1 MSEVDRPDLNEIR
14 VPFRDVDMN
23 GRMFLAAYISQAETA
38 LSNFW
43 RTHPEIENEP
53 SYTAAKVSCVIHRD
67 LRYDE
72 RATFHVSVDKI
83 GVKTVGF
90 IVAIE
95 ADGEVAAEVEI
106 LWQARSEESGEPVA
120 LPEDTRD
127 WLFQFLE

>member
-1 MSEVDRPDLNEIR
+1 MSERDRPDPNEIR

-43 RTHPEIENEP
+43 RTHPEMEDEP
-53 SYTAAKVSCVIHRD
+53 SYTATKASCTIHRD

-83 GVKTVGF
+83 GVRTVGF
-90 IVAIE
+90 IVAVE
-95 ADGEVAAEVEI
+95 ADGESVAEVEI
-106 LWQARSEESGEPVA
+106 LWQAHSRESGEPVA

-127 WLFQFLE
+127 WLYRFLE